1 MMHLLCYYCTVFHFP
16 LRLYW
21 GELELRCDIGRTGAN
36 MVKTIFIGDVQAG
49 KYDGQEVELMGW
61 VKRTRGSNKIRFIVL
76 RDSTGVIQCVVKR
89 DAVGDE
95 LFEDAKGALIE
106 SSIKI
111 TGMINVDERADG
123 GHEMVAS
130 SVVIVGS
137 VNPERPFPITESAMK
152 AADGGETEFLL
163 DNRHLYLRTSRM
175 TTMLQVRSTVF
186 GAIHNYFRDLD
197 FTEYQAPNFVAGAVE
212 GGSTLFEVPYFGR
225 KVYLTQSW
233 QLYAEAAMPAL
244 ERLYTI
250 APSFRAEKSRTRR
263 HLTEFWHAEMEVAWA
278 TNDEI
283 MSHGEGVVRKIASD
297 LIEYRSDELESI
309 GRDLDL
315 VARYA
320 DSPYPRM
327 RYDEA
332 VETLQGMGVDIEW
345 GQDLDYSK
353 EKVLTKDFDVPHF
366 LTHYPKIAKPFYH
379 RVDPDE
385 DKYVL
390 CHDLLAPEG
399 YGEIIGGGE
408 RTWSEQE
415 LLARLDEEGTDKAA
429 YQFYIDTR
437 SYGGVPHGGFGLG
450 VDRVCSWLTGADH
463 IREVIPFPRDSRRVS
478 P

>member
-1 MMHLLCYYCTVFHFP
+1 
-16 LRLYW
+16 
-21 GELELRCDIGRTGAN
+21 
-36 MVKTIFIGDVQAG
+36 
-49 KYDGQEVELMGW
+49 
-61 VKRTRGSNKIRFIVL
+61 
-76 RDSTGVIQCVVKR
+76 
-89 DAVGDE
+89 
-95 LFEDAKGALIE
+95 
-106 SSIKI
+106 
-111 TGMINVDERADG
+111 
-123 GHEMVAS
+123 
-130 SVVIVGS
+130 
-137 VNPERPFPITESAMK
+137 
-152 AADGGETEFLL
+152 
-163 DNRHLYLRTSRM
+163 
-175 TTMLQVRSTVF
+175 
-186 GAIHNYFRDLD
+186 
-197 FTEYQAPNFVAGAVE
+197 FVAGAVE

-297 LIEYRSDELESI
+297 LIEHRSDELESI

-353 EKVLTKDFDVPHF
+353 EKVLTQDFEVPHF
-366 LTHYPKIAKPFYH
+366 LTHYPKIAKP
-379 RVDPDE
+379 

>member
-1 MMHLLCYYCTVFHFP
+1 
-16 LRLYW
+16 
-21 GELELRCDIGRTGAN
+21 
-36 MVKTIFIGDVQAG
+36 MVKDIWIGDVQNG
-49 KYDGQEVELMGW
+49 DYDGQDVELKGW
-61 VKRTRGSNKIRFIVL
+61 VKRTRGSNKIRFLVL
-76 RDSTGVIQCVVKR
+76 RDSTGTIQCVAKR
-89 DAVGDE
+89 DVVGDDA
-95 LFEDAKGALIE
+95 FEAIASALIE
-106 SSIKI
+106 SSLII
-111 TGMINVDERADG
+111 NGTVNVDERSEG
-123 GHEMVAS
+123 GHELVVS
-130 SVVIVGS
+130 SVEIVGS
-137 VNPERPFPITESAMK
+137 VDPERPFPITESAMK

-175 TTMLQVRSTVF
+175 TTMLKMRSSVF
-186 GAIHNYFRDLD
+186 GAIHSYFRDLD
-197 FTEYQAPNFVAGAVE
+197 FVEYQAPNFVAGAVE

-225 KVYLTQSW
+225 KAYLTQSW

-263 HLTEFWHAEMEVAWA
+263 HLTEFWHAEMEIAWA
-278 TNDEI
+278 TNDEV
-283 MSHGEGVVRKIASD
+283 MTHGEGVVRHIASTLLD
-297 LIEYRSDELESI
+297 ERSEELESL
-309 GRDLDL
+309 GRDLKL
-315 VARYA
+315 IARYA
-320 DSPYPRM
+320 DSPFPRM

-332 VETLQGMGVDIEW
+332 IEILQGKGVDVEW

-353 EKVLTKDFDVPHF
+353 EKILTQDFDVPHF
-366 LTHYPKIAKPFYH
+366 LTHYPRIAKPFYH
-379 RVDPDE
+379 RVDPSD

-415 LLARLDEEGTDKAA
+415 ILQRLEEEGTPKEA

-450 VDRVCSWLTGADH
+450 VDRVCSWLSGADH
-463 IREVIPFPRDSRRVS
+463 IREVIPFPRDSRRVT

>member
-1 MMHLLCYYCTVFHFP
+1 MGKTV
-16 LRLYW
+16 W
-21 GELELRCDIGRTGAN
+21 
-36 MVKTIFIGDVQAG
+36 IGDVQ
-49 KYDGQEVELMGW
+49 DGLHDEQTVELKGW

-76 RDSTGVIQCVVKR
+76 RDSTGTIQCVGKR
-89 DAVGDE
+89 DVLGDE
-95 LFEDAKGALIE
+95 AFESLKGALIE
-106 SSIKI
+106 SSLILSGTI
-111 TGMINVDERADG
+111 LVDERADG
-123 GHEMVAS
+123 GHEMTISNVK
-130 SVVIVGS
+130 IVGS
-137 VNPERPFPITESAMK
+137 VDPERPFPITESAMA

-175 TTMLQVRSTVF
+175 TTMLKLRSSAF
-186 GAIHNYFRDLD
+186 GAIHSYFRGQD
-197 FTEYQAPNFVAGAVE
+197 FIEYQAPNFVAGAVE
-212 GGSTLFEVPYFGR
+212 GGSTLFEVPYFG
-225 KVYLTQSW
+225 KKAYLTQSW

-263 HLTEFWHAEMEVAWA
+263 HLTEFWHAEMEMAWA

-283 MSHGEGVVRKIASD
+283 MNHGEGLVRHIARTMLDEHSPELTSLD
-297 LIEYRSDELESI
+297 RDIERLA
-309 GRDLDL
+309 L
-315 VARYA
+315 YA

-332 VETLQGMGVDIEW
+332 IEILQGKGVDVEW

-353 EKVLTKDFDVPHF
+353 EKVLTQDFDLPHF

-379 RVDPDE
+379 RVDPD
-385 DKYVL
+385 DGNYVL

-408 RTWSEQE
+408 RTWSEE
-415 LLARLDEEGTDKAA
+415 EILKRIDEEGTPRDP
-429 YQFYIDTR
+429 YQFYIDVR

-450 VDRVCSWLTGADH
+450 VDRVISWLSGAEH
-463 IREVIPFPRDSRRVS
+463 IREVIPFPRDSRRVT